1 MSVWSAKKK
10 EETKKLNIHTHSLIH
25 TFGGFLMVRMDGAEA
40 RKVRIEKIARSIQ
53 AALFASGEIGAIPL
67 KKTVAKLSI
76 ETGLTQEKLVEY
88 LMLLE
93 NGDQFTIDNENDKIK
108 KITS

>member
-1 MSVWSAKKK
+1 
-10 EETKKLNIHTHSLIH
+10 
-25 TFGGFLMVRMDGAEA
+25 MVRMDGAEA
-40 RKVRIEKIARSIQ
+40 RKERIEKIARSIQ

-76 ETGLTQEKLVEY
+76 ETGLTQEKLMEY
-88 LMLLE
+88 LTLLE
-93 NGDQFTIDNENDKIK
+93 NDDQFTIDYENDKIR